1 MMKYLQ
7 RAWSDGED
15 DIEMKNVL
23 AAIAEIKEMDDEHG
37 AFWVGTE
44 DEEYVLETDKS
55 LKMICV
61 IDGKQI
67 NYQANDWQEVERL
80 YQLLL
85 KEDFNALVEAI
96 K

>member
-1 MMKYLQ
+1 MKYLQ

-23 AAIAEIKEMDDEHG
+23 TAIAEIKEMDDEHG

-67 NYQANDWQEVERL
+67 NYQASDWQEVEKL

-85 KEDFNALVEAI
+85 NEDFNALVEAI